1 VLRPLLKQALAPSSA
16 LPALAPGDSQSASR
30 QFSNSPDSY
39 SPNAM
44 QFSHT
49 GINGLP
55 APAPLTLSNAELDQR
70 MNAVRLAASEDP
82 RLVAQVVKTWV
93 TPHDA

>member
-1 VLRPLLKQALAPSSA
+1 
-16 LPALAPGDSQSASR
+16 
-30 QFSNSPDSY
+30 
-39 SPNAM
+39 M
-44 QFSHT
+44 SHS

-55 APAPLTLSNAELDQR
+55 APAAAPAQTVTPLALSNPELDQR
-70 MNAVRLAASEDP
+70 MQAVRLAATEDP